1 MVQIKL
7 LETSYKYH
15 HKDPEKIEQ
24 FYQYIYDLCDYKS
37 LELVLD
43 HIWPLE
49 KRLHENNELEAVKFI
64 RKHFK
69 GLFHLK
75 SYKIG
80 QSYIKSYG
88 AMKQLQT
95 KLIYTIALFTLS
107 SLFVWS

>member
-69 GLFHLK
+69 GLFHL
-75 SYKIG
+75 
-80 QSYIKSYG
+80 QSVYLQKRPELHPRQKRYTHLPPYD
-88 AMKQLQT
+88 MK
-95 KLIYTIALFTLS
+95 
-107 SLFVWS
+107 